1 MKKHIRQGYILI
13 LTGSC
18 SAVVFGVLSKGW
30 GPSGLLRS
38 IINEHIKI
46 GGIPYKYILAI
57 CTIIT
62 FIGIGRAVLE
72 PKLRLARGKKE
83 DYLKKGAFYLT
94 LLSSLSIGFALS
106 MFILINEVNRVELK
120 IREST
125 FTRVTASKDD
135 TAREKAKRQNSPD
148 PELNFLYAEREK
160 RRITVASTPD
170 EQTDMPEKINTGF
183 LVAIKREPKIIL
195 KACSFFVLGFIPLW
209 IAYFIFYY
217 IISGFKKKTGS

>member
-1 MKKHIRQGYILI
+1 
-13 LTGSC
+13 
-18 SAVVFGVLSKGW
+18 
-30 GPSGLLRS
+30 
-38 IINEHIKI
+38 
-46 GGIPYKYILAI
+46 
-57 CTIIT
+57 
-62 FIGIGRAVLE
+62 
-72 PKLRLARGKKE
+72 
-83 DYLKKGAFYLT
+83 
-94 LLSSLSIGFALS
+94 

-125 FTRVTASKDD
+125 FTGVTASKDD